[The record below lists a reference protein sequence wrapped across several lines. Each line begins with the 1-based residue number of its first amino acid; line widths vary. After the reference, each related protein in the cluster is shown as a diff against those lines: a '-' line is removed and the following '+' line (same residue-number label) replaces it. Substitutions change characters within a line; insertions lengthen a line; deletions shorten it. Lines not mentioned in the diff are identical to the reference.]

1 MIINGLPLEVVLKT
15 HKAYSRLEKAWRIIE
30 DATTI
35 ITPSVIRR
43 YITRSPNESDKTYE
57 QRCETAYRYFHSGV
71 NDNIVKT
78 MGIIGNIHYDDDV
91 CESFKAAA
99 QLDIDGLGNDLKT
112 YFSFSLRQ
120 ALLHGWTFHLVDF
133 PPIEPGEN
141 LLSYRQKRPHL
152 INIPAPAV
160 INWNYNRKLQSFD
173 LIVIKEDSTIYV
185 QEEGKYC
192 EKIKENYRILVP
204 GLYYLITKKDDGFE
218 VIEEGETGL
227 NFIPI
232 SLQLGNANMSS
243 SILEELTPAF
253 YHTALQCFDLVDLT
267 SQVRRN
273 LLDHNL
279 PIKMIVLPQGR
290 VADPK
295 APNPFLYGN
304 DKALVIEHGGHAAI
318 IEPSGNALAISLDM
332 IEKQR
337 SEIIETLNG
346 ISLVSSS
353 GNIPVVEALFRA
365 DSIVS
370 MIDSVVRSLI
380 SCYDNI
386 LRYWCIYTGETW
398 KGGSFSLPKADN
410 KLPMQADIA
419 NLLLTLQ
426 DRQLLSDET
435 ILKLLK
441 EGRILP
447 ENFCVESELD
457 KLENALTVPE
467 PDLNGGDFYNLS
479 EVESDGD

>member
-1 MIINGLPLEVVLKT
+1 
-15 HKAYSRLEKAWRIIE
+15 
-30 DATTI
+30 
-35 ITPSVIRR
+35 
-43 YITRSPNESDKTYE
+43 
-57 QRCETAYRYFHSGV
+57 
-71 NDNIVKT
+71 
-78 MGIIGNIHYDDDV
+78 MGIVGNIHFSDDI
-91 CESFKAAA
+91 CESFKLAA
-99 QLDIDGLGNDLKT
+99 QSDIDGLGNDLRT

-133 PPIEPGEN
+133 PPMEPGEN
-141 LLSYRQKRPHL
+141 LLSYRQKKPHL
-152 INIPAPAV
+152 INISAPSV

-173 LIVIKEDSTIYV
+173 LIVIKEDKIVYA
-185 QEEGKYC
+185 EENGKYC
-192 EKIKENYRILVP
+192 EKIEESFRILVP
-204 GLYYLITKKDDGFE
+204 GSYYLVTKKDDKYVLVEDGN
-218 VIEEGETGL
+218 TGL

-253 YHTALQCFDLVDLT
+253 YHTALRCFDLVDLT

-332 IEKQR
+332 IDKQ
-337 SEIIETLNG
+337 SKEIKETLNG

-386 LRYWCIYTGETW
+386 LRYWCIYTRENYTQN
-398 KGGSFSLPKADN
+398 SFSLPKADN

-419 NLLLTLQ
+419 NLILTLQ

-435 ILKLLK
+435 VLKLLK

-447 ENFCVESELD
+447 DNFCVDSELD

-467 PDLNGGDFYNLS
+467 PDLNGDDFYNLS
-479 EVESDGD
+479 EVNSDDD